1 MTGGRRPWDTGALTT
16 VNDNGECQDGS
27 VKMAL
32 EERISTGIFGLDRII
47 EGGFRDNTAVVVVG
61 SSGTGKS
68 TFAMQYIMHGIDS
81 GEQGLYVSMEES
93 PKQIMREAALLG
105 WDMESH
111 FEKEL
116 FFIHLAGSDFKDMIL
131 NKLPQ
136 LVKARQDYD
145 VRTRIAIDPMT
156 PVIWAVKDRQ
166 EQRELISN
174 LFTTLKQLGV
184 VLSTVEEHSK
194 PGETIGEDVLLPI
207 YLADGAIHLDYH
219 PIGGA
224 FNRTLQIIKMRGSS
238 HGEGVYPYIFA
249 RGAGVIVRTSPEDK
263 KDEARES
270 YDSTFDE
277 ALKTA
282 EYLKAKDFLIQ
293 KIKFMKDTWAYDYS
307 PEEALEIMFDS
318 YGLK

>member
-1 MTGGRRPWDTGALTT
+1 
-16 VNDNGECQDGS
+16 
-27 VKMAL
+27 MAL
-32 EERISTGIFGLDRII
+32 EKKIASGIYGLDRII

-68 TFAMQYIMHGIDS
+68 TFAMQWIMHGIDN
-81 GEQGLYVSMEES
+81 GEQGLYVTMEES
-93 PKQIMREAALLG
+93 PEQIIREAGLLG
-105 WDMESH
+105 WDMKSH
-111 FEKEL
+111 FEKDL
-116 FFIHLAGSDFKDMIL
+116 FFIHLAGSDFKDMIM
-131 NKLPQ
+131 NKLPA

-156 PVIWAVKDRQ
+156 PVIWAVREKQ
-166 EQRELISN
+166 EQRVLIGN
-174 LFTTLKQLGV
+174 LFNTLKKLGV
-184 VLSTVEEHSK
+184 VLATVEEHTK

-207 YLADGAIHLDYH
+207 YLSDGAIHLDYH

-249 RGAGVIVRTSPEDK
+249 RGAGVIIRTSPEEK
-263 KDEARES
+263 AKGVKET
-270 YDSTFDE
+270 YDHTFDE

-282 EYLKAKDFLIQ
+282 EYLKSPQ
-293 KIKFMKDTWAYDYS
+293 HVVEKIKFMKETWVYDYS

-318 YGLK
+318 YGLR

>member
-1 MTGGRRPWDTGALTT
+1 
-16 VNDNGECQDGS
+16 
-27 VKMAL
+27 
-32 EERISTGIFGLDRII
+32 
-47 EGGFRDNTAVVVVG
+47 
-61 SSGTGKS
+61 
-68 TFAMQYIMHGIDS
+68 
-81 GEQGLYVSMEES
+81 
-93 PKQIMREAALLG
+93 
-105 WDMESH
+105 
-111 FEKEL
+111 
-116 FFIHLAGSDFKDMIL
+116 
-131 NKLPQ
+131 
-136 LVKARQDYD
+136 
-145 VRTRIAIDPMT
+145 MT